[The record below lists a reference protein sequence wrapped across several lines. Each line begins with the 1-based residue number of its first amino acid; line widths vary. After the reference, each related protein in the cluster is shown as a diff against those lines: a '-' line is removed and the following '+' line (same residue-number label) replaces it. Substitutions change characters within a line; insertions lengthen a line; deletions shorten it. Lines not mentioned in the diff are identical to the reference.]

1 MASSPADRFWELFR
15 DSPLFAKWRDFQENY
30 QGRLEL
36 MSVPAGQLIYDP
48 NTLPIYFYLVMNG
61 VVRESWQRDDGI
73 VWLQRDHGAGK
84 FFGARA
90 LFPGSRRTSTTGATS
105 PQSSVPGRQAAQ
117 SDTGL
122 TEQYRSTTRAVTD
135 AVLYRMTAADL
146 RIATE
151 RNPELVEILLE
162 ETRARRLRRIPLFH
176 DLTDV
181 EARCLAEVIDEVPVD
196 PGDAIAP
203 GRGPGLWVVD
213 WGQIEVTGPASL
225 NRPAWPKW
233 CLTSGNIFL
242 ADGPNLISGR
252 SCIANS
258 AKAVRASCLLHLS
271 IEDFERL
278 ARAFSSVKEM
288 LQKPLDIA
296 PALAGADV
304 FRGLSE
310 GQREHLAQFCS
321 WEFVPAGQNITTQ
334 GNFGHSFVILR
345 DGAAA
350 VMALDDRGRPR
361 PRNYLTAGDYYGH
374 SSLLEGKPR
383 DATVRAVAAASR
395 NGKSG
400 LNGAECILLDRRD
413 MQIAFKERKQLW
425 PPETWLISHTK
436 QIREAK
442 QPYDWMEE
450 EETVIWRGRPH
461 IWWLIQPLLVMGLLF
476 VLSVL
481 LLDRLWKGPIAGLP
495 TATFVMLGVIFI
507 PAALW
512 VITNYYND
520 YYVVTSRRVTRRRRV
535 WLLYEARSEVPIDM
549 VQDATVEQLFWGR
562 LFDFGDVTIRTAAK
576 LGAMNFQHVPAPGDV
591 KDIVLLGKGG
601 AVAATFGQR
610 KETLRRGVIT
620 GLNLAL
626 PIPERVRALGT
637 KADEE
642 GRRKKK
648 AKPEQLPGSKPPSA
662 RGKRLG
668 AFLPESWQRVLFGPE
683 RPEPKPLPGQI
694 IWRKSIVNLIA
705 RAGLAFGCTFLWLLL
720 GMAIA
725 PLSNLFSLPAA
736 ALLLPWLFVLM
747 GLGFW
752 SWWQWTDWH
761 NDIYVVTDDQI
772 IDIEA
777 KPLGLS
783 TKRRTA
789 GLDRM
794 QTADSIQEGFIRN
807 VLNYGDVII
816 RTAAGD
822 EGFTFSMV
830 ANPKEV
836 QAIIFDKLAE
846 LQRRQEGK
854 RAEERQRDIIEGLDV
869 YHELRRS
876 KLGEEI

>member
-1 MASSPADRFWELFR
+1 
-15 DSPLFAKWRDFQENY
+15 
-30 QGRLEL
+30 

-48 NTLPIYFYLVMNG
+48 NTLPIYFYLVMDG
-61 VVRESWQRDDGI
+61 VVRESWQRDDGT
-73 VWLQRDHGAGK
+73 VWLQRDHRAGR
-84 FFGARA
+84 FFGARV
-90 LFPGSRRTSTTGATS
+90 LFPGPRRTSTSGATFL
-105 PQSSVPGRQAAQ
+105 QSSVPGRQAAQ

-122 TEQYRSTTRAVTD
+122 TEQYRSTARAVTD
-135 AVLYRMTAADL
+135 AVLYRMTAEDL

-151 RNPELVEILLE
+151 RNPELSEVLLQ

-176 DLTDV
+176 DLGDT

-203 GRGPGLWVVD
+203 GRDTGLWVVD

-225 NRPAWPKW
+225 NRPEWPKW
-233 CLTSGNIFL
+233 CISSGNFFL
-242 ADGPNLISGR
+242 ANGPGLISGR

-258 AKAVRASCLLHLS
+258 AKAVRASCLFHLS

-278 ARAFSSVKEM
+278 VGAFPSVKGVLE
-288 LQKPLDIA
+288 KPLDIA
-296 PALAGADV
+296 PVLAGADV
-304 FRGLSE
+304 FRELSE

-321 WEFVPAGQNITTQ
+321 WEFVPPGQNITTQ
-334 GNFGHSFVILR
+334 GNVGHSFVILR
-345 DGAAA
+345 DGAA
-350 VMALDDRGRPR
+350 VVIALDDRGRPR
-361 PRNYLTAGDYYGH
+361 PRNSLTAGDYYGH

-383 DATVRAVAAASR
+383 DATVRAVAAGSR
-395 NGKSG
+395 NGKPG

-413 MQIAFKERKQLW
+413 MQVAFKERKQLW
-425 PPETWLISHTK
+425 PHETRLVGHTK

-450 EETVIWRGRPH
+450 EETVTWQDRPY
-461 IWWLIQPLLVMGLLF
+461 IWWLILPLLILGLLF
-476 VLSVL
+476 VLLVAIL
-481 LLDRLWKGPIAGLP
+481 TFFWAGPIASLPISVFIIFGLLFVP
-495 TATFVMLGVIFI
+495 TT
-507 PAALW
+507 LW
-512 VITNYYND
+512 IITNYYND
-520 YYVVTSRRVTRRRRV
+520 YYVVTSRRVTRRDRV
-535 WLLYEARSEVPIDM
+535 WLLHEARSEVPIDM
-549 VQDATVEQLFWGR
+549 VQDATIEQQFWGR

-576 LGAMNFQHVPAPGDV
+576 PSTMVFKHVPAPDDV
-591 KDIVLLGKGG
+591 KDIVLSGKGG

-648 AKPEQLPGSKPPSA
+648 AKPELLPGTKRPYA
-662 RGKRLG
+662 RSTRLG
-668 AFLPESWQRVLFGPE
+668 ASLPKSWQRVLFGPE
-683 RPEPKPLPGQI
+683 RPEPKPLSGQI

-725 PLSNLFSLPAA
+725 PLARLFSLESA
-736 ALLLPWLFVLM
+736 ALLLPWLVILA

-761 NDIYVVTDDQI
+761 NDIYVVTDDQL

-783 TKRRTA
+783 IKRRTA
-789 GLDRM
+789 GLDRV
-794 QTADSIQEGFIRN
+794 QTADSVQEGFIRN
-807 VLNYGDVII
+807 VLNYGDVVI

-830 ANPKEV
+830 PNPKEV
-836 QAIIFDKLAE
+836 QSTIFKKLAE
-846 LQRRQEGK
+846 FQRRQEAK